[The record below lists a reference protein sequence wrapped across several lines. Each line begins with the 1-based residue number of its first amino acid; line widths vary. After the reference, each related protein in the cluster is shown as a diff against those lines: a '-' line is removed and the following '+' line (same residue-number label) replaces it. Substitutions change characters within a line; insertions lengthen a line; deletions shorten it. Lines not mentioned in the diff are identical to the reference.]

1 MVSINFI
8 SDVLVLQCST
18 NVGGV
23 SGRGLGRPSTNHR
36 SVGVVEGVVSVGCRP
51 IKFYIVESTFY
62 HYLRQNERETADE
75 VAWVNYSNFVMP
87 SWLVTSTRRCGRAL
101 IYVALT

>member
-36 SVGVVEGVVSVGCRP
+36 SVGVVDGVVSVGCRP
-51 IKFYIVESTFY
+51 IKFYIVELTFY
-62 HYLRQNERETADE
+62 HYSRLYQGHDMRLL
-75 VAWVNYSNFVMP
+75 VAVCHLY
-87 SWLVTSTRRCGRAL
+87 RCQWS
-101 IYVALT
+101 